1 MTTDRVGRVLTGL
14 LAPPPRSSLAAL
26 PFAASL
32 LLSGCS
38 WFGWLHY
45 PSFSYAKLPVPKAA
59 SQPGATQ
66 QRVVGAGGN
75 PASVWMVRN
84 GTGTCY
90 NYLLQHG
97 NEHRPYYVVFDRHG
111 IVTHHGFATCME
123 ADRQGLLKRAAPVS

>member
-14 LAPPPRSSLAAL
+14 LAPPPRSSFAAL

-38 WFGWLHY
+38 WFGWLHH

-123 ADRQGLLKRAAPVS
+123 ADRQGLLKRAVPVS